1 MVQRDGFS
9 GHGAPISAMVA
20 VHIFACVEEFCPEDF
35 HRPAQH
41 PMLCCL
47 AHHYLSLPLQQDV
60 RRQASH
66 MPTSLSWMKQAN
78 FEQF

>member
-41 PMLCCL
+41 PMLL
-47 AHHYLSLPLQQDV
+47 PSPPLSLLTSAAGRPQTGFTYADIPLMDE
-60 RRQASH
+60 
-66 MPTSLSWMKQAN
+66 TGEL
-78 FEQF
+78 